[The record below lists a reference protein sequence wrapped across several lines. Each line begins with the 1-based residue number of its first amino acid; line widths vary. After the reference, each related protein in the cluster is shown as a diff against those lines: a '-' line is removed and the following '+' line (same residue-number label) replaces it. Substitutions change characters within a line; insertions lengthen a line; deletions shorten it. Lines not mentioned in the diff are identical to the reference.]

1 MDDVNRKERRKQQK
15 QEKRARRTS
24 PAVRGLL
31 QKAQANFEA
40 GHLDEA
46 EKGFREV
53 SRLDPLD
60 AEAFHM
66 RALIAFRNGRLDEAG
81 EMILEAITRDD
92 KDVEIH
98 VNCGAIMNLLG
109 RSLEAEAAC
118 RHVVDLRPGHADGH
132 NNLAVAL
139 EVQGRLDEALES
151 SERAIEL
158 KPDFVEAH
166 INRGNIKLRMDEV
179 AEAEEAFRAAI
190 KLDSKNAMAWANLGE
205 ALREAE
211 DLEAA
216 EEACLKAIELA
227 PTSPEAHNSL
237 GNVLKAKEDW
247 RGAKEAFKKAM
258 GCRAGYLDALLNLAA
273 VMFKAGDMDGAE
285 AQYREIIKNHE
296 SLAEAHAGLGVLLL
310 AAGHLEKA
318 VESFREAVQNKPALG
333 LAQYH
338 LATAAGAE
346 LSESEITETRE
357 VLADRNLPEGE
368 RAKVHFALGE
378 ISDQRGNWETAFAD
392 FEAGN
397 QLRKDQ
403 LARSGQSFD
412 ARAFDQRVDRIISLY
427 SGKFLDRRK
436 GGGDASEQPVFIV
449 GMPRSGTTLIEQIA
463 ASHPQVAGKEEL
475 TSIRV
480 LCGDDGSLAEAD
492 EGALSAIAADYLGT
506 LRAGA
511 EDALRITDKMP
522 FNTLYLGQI
531 QMLFPGARVIHCFR
545 DPIDTGMSCFRQY
558 FISPHAW
565 ACDLGDIGRYQRA
578 TMRLMD
584 HWRGALSLPMLDLR
598 YEDLIADQEG
608 ISRELID
615 FLGLAWDPAC
625 LEFHKSGRTVTTAS
639 NWQVRKPLYK
649 SAIGRAK
656 AYEKFLG
663 PLKEGLGN

>member
-1 MDDVNRKERRKQQK
+1 MNRKERRKQQK
-15 QEKRARRTS
+15 QEKRARRTN

-31 QKAQANFEA
+31 QKARANLEA
-40 GHLDEA
+40 GNLDEA

-66 RALIAFRNGRLDEAG
+66 RALIAYRNGRLEEAG

-98 VNCGAIMNLLG
+98 ANCGAIMNLLG

-118 RHVVDLRPGHADGH
+118 RYVVDLRPGHADGH
-132 NNLAVAL
+132 SNLAVAL
-139 EVQGRLDEALES
+139 ELQGRLDEALES

-158 KPDFVEAH
+158 NPDFVEAH
-166 INRGNIKLRMDEV
+166 INRGNIKLRMGEV

-190 KLDSKNAMAWANLGE
+190 KLDSGNAMAWTNLGV
-205 ALREAE
+205 ALRETG
-211 DLEAA
+211 DLAAA
-216 EEACLKAIELA
+216 EEACLKAIELS
-227 PTSPEAHNSL
+227 PTFPEAHNSL

-247 RGAKEAFKKAM
+247 PGAKDAFKKAI

-273 VMFKAGDMDGAE
+273 VMFRAGDIDGAE
-285 AQYREIIKNHE
+285 AEYREILQTHE
-296 SLAEAHAGLGVLLL
+296 DLAEAHAGLGVLLL

-318 VESFREAVQNKPALG
+318 VESFREAVKNKPGLG
-333 LAQYH
+333 LAQYN

-346 LSESEITETRE
+346 LSETEITATRE
-357 VLADRNLPEGE
+357 VLADKNLPESE
-368 RAKVHFALGE
+368 RALLHFALGE
-378 ISDQRGNWETAFAD
+378 INDQRGNWETAFAD
-392 FEAGN
+392 YEAGN

-403 LARSGQSFD
+403 LARTGQSFD
-412 ARAFDQRVDRIISLY
+412 ADAFDQRVDRIISLY
-427 SGKFLDRRK
+427 SAKFLDRQK
-436 GGGDASEQPVFIV
+436 GGGDPSEQPVFIV

-463 ASHPQVAGKEEL
+463 ASHPEVAGKGEL
-475 TSIRV
+475 SSIRV
-480 LCGDDGSLAEAD
+480 LSGDDGSLAEAD
-492 EGALSAIAADYLGT
+492 EDALSAIAADYLGT

-522 FNTLYLGQI
+522 FNYLYLGQI
-531 QMLFPGARVIHCFR
+531 QLLFPGARVIHCFR

-558 FISPHAW
+558 FTAPHAW
-565 ACDLGDIGRYQRA
+565 AWDLGDIGRYQRA
-578 TMRLMD
+578 CMRLMD

-615 FLGLAWDPAC
+615 FLGLEWDPAC

-649 SAIGRAK
+649 SAVGRAK